1 MISSDDGQDRLGAA
15 NDGEIAERLTIIAVV
30 IALVFGIFFVR
41 LFQLQLILS
50 DDLRLRSQRNYVRS
64 VRLEAPRGDILDRE
78 GRVLVTTRPAFGV
91 GVIPNELRD
100 RSSTFAVLAA
110 LLETDPGELAAK
122 VGHPSGRKRFQQ
134 VRVAAD
140 LGYDQ
145 RVRVESHLFGL
156 PGVVTDIQPRRYYV
170 AGQLGAHVLGYLG
183 EIQRHQLTAE
193 DFAGYR
199 LGEFVG
205 QAGVEAL
212 RQTQLRGR
220 AGGRNLVV
228 DVAGRVVGP
237 PLNEIEPS
245 PGGDVRLSIDLD
257 LQRAAEEAFL
267 PQVLGGRA
275 NSGALVALDVRSGE
289 LLAMV
294 SNPAFDPNDFAGGI
308 EAGIWDGLL
317 SDEWRP
323 IQNRVISGQYP
334 PGSTYKAVVAAAAME
349 DGLASRDRR
358 LFCPGS
364 FRYGNRTYRCWKPAG
379 HGWVDLERA
388 LAESCDVYFYQM
400 GTELGID
407 RMAFFAEGMGLG
419 RATGLSLPSEQP
431 GLVPSRAWK
440 KQRFGE
446 TWLPGETVSAA
457 IGQGFNLVTPLQI
470 AVAYAAIANGGF
482 LLRPRLLL
490 EAGEAPEPEL
500 LGRVPV
506 SDPNLVRLRE
516 ALEAAVEGDAGTG
529 ARARVPGVRVA
540 GKTGT
545 AQVVALR
552 HTEDLKDDEVKLR
565 HRDHAWFVGFA
576 PAQDPEIVVAAILE
590 HSGHGGSAAA
600 PLVQRVLAAYF
611 EKRSNAEALAVRTAA
626 GPSASEDP
634 GEGVDLADH

>member
-1 MISSDDGQDRLGAA
+1 MISSEDGRDRLGAA
-15 NDGEIAERLTIIAVV
+15 NEGEIAERLPIIAVV

-50 DDLRLRSQRNYVRS
+50 DDLLLRSQRNYVRS

-100 RSSTFAVLAA
+100 RSSTFEVLAA
-110 LLETDPGELAAK
+110 LIDADAGELSAK
-122 VGHPSGRKRFQQ
+122 VGRPRGRKRFQQ
-134 VRVAAD
+134 VRVAGD

-156 PGVVTDIQPRRYYV
+156 PGVVTDVQPRRHYV
-170 AGQLGAHVLGYLG
+170 AGQLAAHVLGYLG
-183 EIQRHQLTAE
+183 EVQGHQLTAE

-199 LGEFVG
+199 SGEFVG

-212 RQTQLRGR
+212 RQKQLRGR

-237 PLNEIEPS
+237 PLDEIEPA
-245 PGGDVRLSIDLD
+245 PGGSVRLSIDLD
-257 LQRAAEEAFL
+257 LQRAAEKAFL
-267 PQVLGGRA
+267 PEVLGGRT
-275 NSGALVALDVRSGE
+275 NTGALVALDIRTGE
-289 LLAMV
+289 VLAMV
-294 SNPAFDPNDFAGGI
+294 SKPAFDPNDFAGGI
-308 EAGIWDGLL
+308 EVEIWNALL
-317 SDEWRP
+317 ADEWRP

-349 DGLASRDRR
+349 DGLAAPARK

-364 FRYGNRTYRCWKPAG
+364 FRYGTRTYRCWKPAG
-379 HGWVDLERA
+379 HGWVNLERA
-388 LAESCDVYFYQM
+388 LVESCDVFFYRL

-419 RATGLSLPSEQP
+419 RATGLSLPSEQA

-440 KQRFGE
+440 ERRFGE
-446 TWLPGETVSAA
+446 AWLPGETVSAA

-490 EAGEAPEPEL
+490 ETGEAPEPEL

-506 SDPNLVRLRE
+506 SDQNLLRLRE
-516 ALEAAVEGDAGTG
+516 ALEEAVEGDAGTG

-552 HTEDLKDDEVKLR
+552 HTADLADEAIKLR

-576 PAQDPEIVVAAILE
+576 PAQAPEIVVAAILE

-611 EKRSNAEALAVRTAA
+611 AKRSSPEEVPLRTAA
-626 GPSASEDP
+626 GTRAGRDP
-634 GEGVDLADH
+634 REGVDLADR

>member
-1 MISSDDGQDRLGAA
+1 MISSEDGRDRLGAA
-15 NDGEIAERLTIIAVV
+15 NEGEIVERLSIIAVV

-100 RSSTFAVLAA
+100 RSSTFEVLAA
-110 LLETDPGELAAK
+110 LLDADPGELAAK
-122 VGHPSGRKRFQQ
+122 VGRPSGRKRFQQ

-156 PGVVTDIQPRRYYV
+156 PGVVTDMQPRRHYV
-170 AGQLGAHVLGYLG
+170 AGPLGAHVLGYLG
-183 EIQRHQLTAE
+183 EVQGHQLTAE

-199 LGEFVG
+199 SGEFVG

-212 RQTQLRGR
+212 RQKQLRGR

-237 PLNEIEPS
+237 PLNEIEPA
-245 PGGDVRLSIDLD
+245 PGADVHLSIDLD
-257 LQRAAEEAFL
+257 LQRAAEQAFL
-267 PQVLGGRA
+267 PRVLGGRA
-275 NSGALVALDVRSGE
+275 NTGALVALDVRTGE
-289 LLAMV
+289 VLAMV
-294 SNPAFDPNDFAGGI
+294 SKPAFDPNDFAGGI
-308 EAGIWDGLL
+308 EARIWDALL
-317 SDEWRP
+317 ADEWQP

-349 DGLASRDRR
+349 DGLASPDRK

-364 FRYGNRTYRCWKPAG
+364 FRHGNRRYRCWKPAG

-388 LAESCDVYFYQM
+388 LTESCDVYFYQM

-407 RMAFFAEGMGLG
+407 RMAFFAEGMGFG
-419 RATGLSLPSEQP
+419 RATGLSLPSEQA
-431 GLVPSRAWK
+431 GLVPSRDWK
-440 KQRFGE
+440 KRRFGE
-446 TWLPGETVSAA
+446 AWLPGETVSAA

-490 EAGEAPEPEL
+490 EAGAAPEPEL

-506 SDPNLVRLRE
+506 SDQNLVRLRE
-516 ALEAAVEGDAGTG
+516 ALEMAVEGDAGTG

-552 HTEDLKDDEVKLR
+552 HTIDLKDEDIKLR

-576 PAQDPEIVVAAILE
+576 PAQAPEIVVAAILE

-611 EKRSNAEALAVRTAA
+611 EKQSSAEELPVRTAV
-626 GPSASEDP
+626 GPRASADP
-634 GEGVDLADH
+634 GEGVDLADR